1 MFAFPSSWLLALLAL
16 LTSVVSG
23 FRLVKHDESFIP
35 DIVLRISLDTIQ
47 LDCQS
52 RLSVLV
58 NGTYPG
64 PPIYLEP
71 DVTTWIRV
79 YNDVSDDN
87 ATIVCTIM
95 QIACRQLANKI
106 SSTGMV

>member
-1 MFAFPSSWLLALLAL
+1 MTVGKCDSLHSTIAIAMLAFHLSRLLAPLALLAC
-16 LTSVVSG
+16 VVSG
-23 FRLVKHDESFIP
+23 FRLVKHDESFTP
-35 DIVLRISLDTIQ
+35 DVVLRISLATIQ

-52 RLSVLV
+52 RSSVLV

-79 YNDVSDDN
+79 YNDADDN
-87 ATIVCTIM
+87 STIVSP
-95 QIACRQLANKI
+95 
-106 SSTGMV
+106 SSPT

>member
-1 MFAFPSSWLLALLAL
+1 MLALLAL
-16 LTSVVSG
+16 LTSLVSG
-23 FRLVKHDESFIP
+23 FRLVKHDESFTP

-47 LDCQS
+47 LDCQARS
-52 RLSVLV
+52 SVLV

-79 YNDVSDDN
+79 YNDADDN
-87 ATIVCTIM
+87 STIVC
-95 QIACRQLANKI
+95 ANFRDFDHT
-106 SSTGMV
+106 S

>member
-1 MFAFPSSWLLALLAL
+1 MFAFRSSWLLALLAL

-23 FRLVKHDESFIP
+23 FRLVKHDESFTP
-35 DIVLRISLDTIQ
+35 DIVLRISLATIQ
-47 LDCQS
+47 LDCQP

-79 YNDVSDDN
+79 YNDADDN
-87 ATIVCTIM
+87 STIVCTSSRASCMSTNIM
-95 QIACRQLANKI
+95 CSI
-106 SSTGMV
+106 GMV